1 VLAGDNAGRFFVCS
15 SDALYF
21 DADVPALGRD
31 ELLRPG
37 QIYFIL
43 PAAMLCWPLSAADMA
58 ALAVRASDALEARA
72 SRPRCGLARGLG
84 MKKGRVAP
92 SGCRGGE
99 VNEKLNQRTLGG
111 FEMAAPP
118 SPARNN
124 AKKVAR
130 ATMRRALSTIQ
141 EVAD

>member
-1 VLAGDNAGRFFVCS
+1 
-15 SDALYF
+15 
-21 DADVPALGRD
+21 
-31 ELLRPG
+31 
-37 QIYFIL
+37 
-43 PAAMLCWPLSAADMA
+43 
-58 ALAVRASDALEARA
+58 
-72 SRPRCGLARGLG
+72 

-99 VNEKLNQRTLGG
+99 VNEKLNHRTLGG